1 MRKEIQKS
9 QIATAIYELATEH
22 RSSRN
27 AIPIKEARRQLINR
41 GFAISDRAFRKLV
54 KEMFDSGLDVVC
66 MPKGS
71 SFGYGLCY
79 ATFQDMRVYAA
90 YIISHGTSEIK
101 HGRSMANR
109 ADSRQYLQLQNQTEM
124 VGV

>member
-1 MRKEIQKS
+1 MSREEYKQEQ
-9 QIATAIYELATEH
+9 ATAIFNLACKH

-27 AIPIKEARRQLINR
+27 AIPIREARTELTKL
-41 GFAISDRAFRKLV
+41 GLPISDRAFRKLV

-71 SFGYGLCY
+71 SVGYGLCY